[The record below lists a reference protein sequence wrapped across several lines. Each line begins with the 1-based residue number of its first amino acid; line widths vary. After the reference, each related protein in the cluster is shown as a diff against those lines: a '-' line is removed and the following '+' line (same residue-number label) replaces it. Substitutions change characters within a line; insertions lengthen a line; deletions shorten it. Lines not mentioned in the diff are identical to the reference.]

1 MGMPGSEVAA
11 VYRLHAANCTEI
23 AQRVSE
29 PKNKTVLLRMAAAW
43 LRLAELAEKN
53 SRVILVRE
61 TAEQRQQ
68 VTQHQLEPD
77 RSEKD

>member
-1 MGMPGSEVAA
+1 
-11 VYRLHAANCTEI
+11 
-23 AQRVSE
+23 
-29 PKNKTVLLRMAAAW
+29 MAAAW